1 MLAWISVN
9 LCIKFTRKLSIIS
22 AHYQLILDQHPA
34 RMFIENPK
42 SYLDLLYSVEYMCSA
57 MTEHQVINFY
67 MICIVV
73 SNLLRLE

>member
-1 MLAWISVN
+1 
-9 LCIKFTRKLSIIS
+9 
-22 AHYQLILDQHPA
+22 
-34 RMFIENPK
+34 MFIENPK